1 MRILYVEDEQ
11 FLAEAVIHMLK
22 KEHIFVD
29 WAKDGEEGLEL
40 AMKPSYD
47 AIVLDVMLPKL
58 SGIDILKTIRDRG
71 VHTPVIMLSA
81 LNEVDDKIRG
91 LENGADDYLA
101 KPFKTAELIARLN
114 AITRRPALRDSN
126 LIKFADLEFDPEN
139 QTINNLPLTTK
150 EAEIIDLLIQNP
162 DQTVRKEQ
170 IVAHVWGANSEA
182 DDNYAEVYIS
192 HLRKKIASISKAA
205 EIKTVRGVGYKLASI
220 TSAKKSKP
228 SEKSTKEDKTA
239 ENRPQN

>member
-1 MRILYVEDEQ
+1 MRILYVEDEE

-40 AMKPSYD
+40 ALKPNYD

-114 AITRRPALRDSN
+114 AITRRPALRDSET
-126 LIKFADLEFDPEN
+126 IKFEDLEFDPNN
-139 QTINNLPLTTK
+139 QTVNNLPLTTK
-150 EAEIIDLLIQNP
+150 ESEIIALLLKNP
-162 DQTVRKEQ
+162 GQVVPKEQ
-170 IVAHVWGANSEA
+170 IVAHVWGNTSDA

-192 HLRKKIASISKAA
+192 HLRKKIASISKKT
-205 EIKTVRGVGYKLASI
+205 EIKTVRGLGYKLVKVES
-220 TSAKKSKP
+220 SKK
-228 SEKSTKEDKTA
+228 
-239 ENRPQN
+239 